1 MLTTFPES
9 FAAGKSSI
17 PNHVVRLR
25 AARPPRCLEI
35 TLTINK
41 LLYKTKG
48 DDVIG
53 HVTLLTSAF
62 LLTVTKL
69 FCY

>member
-1 MLTTFPES
+1 MIIIRTFPES
-9 FAAGKSSI
+9 FAAGKSLI
-17 PNHVVRLR
+17 PNNLVSLR

-35 TLTINK
+35 SQCK
-41 LLYKTKG
+41 KTRG

-62 LLTVTKL
+62 LLTVTRS